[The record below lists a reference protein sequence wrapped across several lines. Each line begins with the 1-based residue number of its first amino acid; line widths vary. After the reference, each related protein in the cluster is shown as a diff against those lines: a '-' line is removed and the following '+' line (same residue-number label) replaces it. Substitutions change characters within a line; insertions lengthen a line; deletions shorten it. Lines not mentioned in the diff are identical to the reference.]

1 VAAKELTAALFVD
14 GFLYGEGPR
23 WHDGHLWF
31 TDGPAGAVYVVDDDG
46 GIHVAAET
54 SNPSGLGWMPD
65 GTMVIS
71 ALQTARIDQVVDGK
85 ARVLHD
91 VTDIAWSTND
101 MVVTVDGGIYV
112 DLYVIAGEKMVGK
125 IGYIP
130 PGASIRV
137 VSEAPELPNGMAIG
151 TDRSTLLVA
160 DTVGQRI
167 LSFPIHPDG
176 ELAEPRVF
184 AGLGEGRH
192 PDGICVD
199 TEGAV
204 WVGCYDTGEF
214 LRVLDGGRVTHRV
227 SSGES
232 WAVAPALGGAEGRTL
247 FLIMNKTDH
256 MGLVTGESVG
266 RIECIDVDVP
276 GLGWS

>member
-14 GFLYGEGPR
+14 GFLYGESPR
-23 WHDGHLWF
+23 WHDDHLWF

-46 GIHVAAET
+46 EVHVAAQT

-85 ARVLHD
+85 TRVLHD

-101 MVVTVDGGIYV
+101 MVVTADGGIYV
-112 DLYVIAGEKMVGK
+112 DLYVIADEAMVGK

-130 PGASIRV
+130 PGGSIRV
-137 VSEAPELPNGMAIG
+137 VTEAPALPNGMAIG
-151 TDRSTLLVA
+151 TDHSTLVVA
-160 DTVGQRI
+160 DTFGQRI
-167 LSFPIHPDG
+167 LWFSIHPDG
-176 ELAEPRVF
+176 ELSEPGVF
-184 AGLGEGRH
+184 ADLGEGRH

-199 TEGAV
+199 AEGAV

-232 WAVAPALGGAEGRTL
+232 WAVAPALGGTEGKTL
-247 FLIMNKTDH
+247 FLVMNKTDH
-256 MGLVTGESVG
+256 MGLVKGESVG
-266 RIECIDVDVP
+266 RIESVDVDVP
-276 GLGWS
+276 GGGWA